1 MIYRGAIYR
10 VSVFSCHRRK
20 TKKIN
25 FERRFKLTAINRV
38 SKKMMTKTAVIYA
51 RYSSDRQTEQSI
63 EGQLRDCREY
73 AQRND
78 IAIVGTYIDRAMT
91 GTNDNREQ
99 FQKMLK
105 DSDKKSFDY
114 VLVYKLDRF
123 SRNKYEMAIH
133 RKHLKDNGVKI
144 LSAKENIPE
153 TPEGVLLESLLEG
166 MNQYYSEELS
176 QKTKRGL
183 RETRIKGN
191 YMGGPINYG
200 YKIVHETTG
209 EQTAAK
215 VAVNEAE
222 APILLHIFEAYAAGN
237 RIPDIVRELNDKGI
251 KNRGNPFTVN
261 SIYFMLQQ
269 EKYTGV
275 YNFNGETFTHIYPAI
290 IPKELFQ
297 IVRKRID
304 KNKTGKHVIGVDYIL
319 MGKCFCGYCGKQ
331 LRSAAGTTT
340 DGTIL
345 RYYRCPYSKKDVNCH
360 NKSVR
365 KEVLEEIVT
374 NVLAEELTKPDNLKF
389 LTDKVFELY
398 CENQDGS
405 DLHHYEKELA
415 DTNKAIKNILAA
427 IEEGIFTPSTK
438 QRLAELEEKK
448 ERIEQTITIESA
460 REKNMLTKED
470 IERYIT
476 DAIKLSAKQMVELL
490 VERIDVFA
498 DKICIKLKYSDTP
511 IEPPTDFSDEMS
523 TQMGTDNTHN
533 NDNPDRNNSCRGFL
547 LFSFTR
553 THEITQTRTYKSG
566 RSHVFTY
573 TRTFILEIYI

>member
-1 MIYRGAIYR
+1 M
-10 VSVFSCHRRK
+10 K
-20 TKKIN
+20 TC
-25 FERRFKLTAINRV
+25 
-38 SKKMMTKTAVIYA
+38 VIYA
-51 RYSSDRQTEQSI
+51 RYSSNNQTEQSI
-63 EGQLRDCREY
+63 EGQIRVCREY

-78 IAIVGTYIDRAMT
+78 IAIVGTYIDRATT

-105 DSDKKSFDY
+105 DSDKKAWDY
-114 VLVYKLDRF
+114 VLCYKLDRF

-144 LSAKENIPE
+144 LSAMENIPE

-200 YKIVHETTG
+200 YKVVHETTG

-237 RIPDIVRELNDKGI
+237 RIPDIVRELDDRGI
-251 KNRGNPFTVN
+251 RNRGNPFTVN

-319 MGKCFCGYCGKQ
+319 MGKCFCGYCGRQ

-345 RYYRCPYSKKDVNCH
+345 RYYRCPYSKKDPDCH

-365 KEVLEEIVT
+365 KEVLEQIVIDALTNEI
-374 NVLAEELTKPDNLKF
+374 TKPENIALITDSVFALYTAKF
-389 LTDKVFELY
+389 TD
-398 CENQDGS
+398 DS
-405 DLHHYEKELA
+405 DLHRYEKELA
-415 DTNKAIKNILAA
+415 ATDKAIKNILTA

-438 QRLAELEEKK
+438 QRLTELEEKK
-448 ERIEQTITIESA
+448 VRLEQAVTVESA
-460 REKNMLTKED
+460 KEKNLLTKED

-476 DAIKLSAKQMVELL
+476 DAVKLSAKQMIELL
-490 VERIDVFA
+490 VECIDVYA

-511 IEPPTDFSDEMS
+511 IKPPTDFSDTAQTDTLQEFSDAAANNADLCDIKSSQMEMR
-523 TQMGTDNTHN
+523 TYNHN
-533 NDNPDRNNSCRGFL
+533 NSENPDRNNSCRGFL
-547 LFSFTR
+547 LFSFTK
-553 THEITQTRTYKSG
+553 THEISQTRTYKSG
-566 RSHVFTY
+566 R
-573 TRTFILEIYI
+573 TRTFTCSTTFIVEFYI